1 MKRTLAL
8 SAATLTVVAIVAV
21 VRRACYDPHVP
32 MPARSRQATDVEAV
46 SATAVG
52 CHRASTPSAA
62 TVLRSRTPMSSD
74 TVRENLEVLLLT
86 DLYESLLRASD
97 AGDSD
102 KGVVSD
108 LEAMIEAVACGR
120 VEWLGCDL
128 VWQRYV
134 ELLAQDPKRRLV
146 VGAKRMLDGRP
157 IQPLLTLKI

>member
-1 MKRTLAL
+1 
-8 SAATLTVVAIVAV
+8 
-21 VRRACYDPHVP
+21 
-32 MPARSRQATDVEAV
+32 
-46 SATAVG
+46 
-52 CHRASTPSAA
+52 
-62 TVLRSRTPMSSD
+62 MSSD

-86 DLYESLLRASD
+86 DLYESLLRASE